1 MKTKEAII
9 EKLQSMSDYDFYV
22 LMAILLM
29 IDFDIVREL
38 IDEEKVNEVTEGAL
52 KKALEE
58 ENNEQ

>member
-22 LMAILLM
+22 LMAVLVM

-38 IDEEKVNEVTEGAL
+38 IDEEKVNAMTEGAL

-58 ENNEQ
+58 ENNE

>member
-1 MKTKEAII
+1 MKTKDAII

-22 LMAILLM
+22 LMAVLVM

-38 IDEEKVNEVTEGAL
+38 IDEEKVNAITDGAL

-58 ENNEQ
+58 ENNE